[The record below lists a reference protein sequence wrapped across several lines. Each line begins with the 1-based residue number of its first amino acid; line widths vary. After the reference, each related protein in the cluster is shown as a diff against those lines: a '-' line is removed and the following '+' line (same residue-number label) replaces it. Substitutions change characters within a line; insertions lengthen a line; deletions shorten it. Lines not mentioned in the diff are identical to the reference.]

1 MSDEHDRSLAPAEM
15 QLGEYSPGEHFLGEH
30 SILGGVSR
38 RRFLK
43 ASALAGLA
51 ATIPGRA
58 LLSAGTVE
66 PLGRLD
72 KQARRAIGAT
82 ATVHNLSIDRRGVR
96 VGKRSGNAVLVND
109 SLPAPL
115 LRFREGE
122 DVVIHVTNRMRED
135 TSIHWHGFLVPFGM
149 DGVPGFSFPGIKPG
163 ETFTYRFRIHQ
174 SGTYWYHS
182 HSGGQE
188 QEGLYGPIIID
199 PAGPSPYAFDRDYV
213 VLLSDWSAEPAEQI
227 MAHLKKNS
235 SWYNYQRRTVP
246 QFFKALF
253 HAKSAAARDAI
264 VDDRLIWAKMRMD
277 ATDIS
282 DVTGA
287 TYTYLVNG
295 KAPEDNWTALFRAGE
310 RVRLRFINGSS
321 MTFFDV
327 RIPGL
332 QMTVIQSDGQDI
344 KPVTVDEMRLG
355 VAETYDV
362 IVEPRAGQA
371 YTLFAQALDR
381 SGYARGTIAE
391 RAGEVAPIPPMDP
404 RPLRTMEMAGMDMS
418 GAKAAA
424 DTGAHQGTM
433 PGMSMP
439 SDTGRTTTPQATM
452 PGMSMPGTNVPGL
465 AATKSQPSTLAVP
478 GAMNHGLMAMGD
490 STHADSARAA
500 HRVAEMPGMA
510 AMPDKGTMADMPG
523 MAHGDSAIAATPEHA
538 VQAAQ
543 EAAGN
548 PGAGRR
554 KLTYTDLEALTP
566 NHDVRPPQYE
576 IVLHLTGDMARYFWT
591 INGEKLS
598 ESEPI
603 RMRQWDRVQ
612 IKMINETMMDHPM
625 HLHGVFMEVQNGR
638 PVANAPR
645 KHTVIV
651 PPFETATVQITALE
665 PGAWAFHCHLLYHMM
680 TGMFVKVLID
690 PAPKPL
696 ALLSALP
703 TTNSAAA

>member
-1 MSDEHDRSLAPAEM
+1 MEAPLSCSGFGLGVVDMSDEHDGSLAPAEV
-15 QLGEYSPGEHFLGEH
+15 QFGEYSPGEH

-38 RRFLK
+38 RGFLK

-96 VGKRSGNAVLVND
+96 VGKHSGNAVLVNN

-163 ETFTYRFRIHQ
+163 ETFTYRFQIHQ

-199 PAGPSPYAFDRDYV
+199 PAEPPPYAFDRDYV
-213 VLLSDWSAEPAEQI
+213 VMLSDWSAEPAEQI

-264 VDDRLIWAKMRMD
+264 VDDRLMWAKMRMD

-332 QMTVIQSDGQDI
+332 QMTVVQSDGQDI

-371 YTLFAQALDR
+371 YSIFAQALDR

-391 RAGEVAPIPPMDP
+391 RAGQVAPIPPMDP
-404 RPLRTMEMAGMDMS
+404 RPLRTMDMAGMDMS
-418 GAKAAA
+418 GTNMS
-424 DTGAHQGTM
+424 DM
-433 PGMSMP
+433 P
-439 SDTGRTTTPQATM
+439 
-452 PGMSMPGTNVPGL
+452 
-465 AATKSQPSTLAVP
+465 ATKSQPAAHAAPS
-478 GAMNHGLMAMGD
+478 AMNHGMMAMGD
-490 STHADSARAA
+490 STHVDSARAV
-500 HRVAEMPGMA
+500 HRVAEMPGMTG
-510 AMPDKGTMADMPG
+510 MPDKGTMADMPG
-523 MAHGDSAIAATPEHA
+523 MAHGDSAIATTPEHA

-543 EAAGN
+543 DAAGN

-566 NHDVRPPQYE
+566 NHDVRPPQHE

-603 RMRQWDRVQ
+603 RIRQWDRVQ

-703 TTNSAAA
+703 NTTSAVA

>member
-1 MSDEHDRSLAPAEM
+1 MSDERDRSLAGAEP
-15 QLGEYSPGEHFLGEH
+15 QFGEH
-30 SILGGVSR
+30 SPSEHSPFAGVSR
-38 RRFLK
+38 REFLK

-51 ATIPGRA
+51 AAIPGRA
-58 LLSAGTVE
+58 LFAAGVVE

-72 KQARRAIGAT
+72 ERARRALGTA
-82 ATVHNLSIDRRGVR
+82 ATVHNLSIDRHGVR
-96 VGKRSGNAVLVND
+96 VGKRSGSAVLVNG

-122 DVVIHVTNRMRED
+122 DVVIHVTNHMSVD
-135 TSIHWHGFLVPFGM
+135 TSVHWHGFLVPFGM
-149 DGVPGFSFPGIKPG
+149 DGVPGFSYPGIKPG

-188 QEGLYGPIIID
+188 QEGVYGPIIID
-199 PAGPSPYAFDRDYV
+199 PAERSPYAFDRDYV
-213 VLLSDWSAEPAEQI
+213 VLLSDWTPEPAEQI

-253 HAKSAAARDAI
+253 HARSLAARDAI
-264 VDDRLIWAKMRMD
+264 VQDRLMWAKMRMD

-327 RIPGL
+327 RVPGL
-332 QMTVIQSDGQDI
+332 PMTVVQSDGQDI
-344 KPVTVDEMRLG
+344 RPVTVDEMRLG

-391 RAGEVAPIPPMDP
+391 TAGQVAPIPPMDP
-404 RPLRTMEMAGMDMS
+404 RPLRTMNMTGMNM
-418 GAKAAA
+418 GGMNMPVPGK
-424 DTGAHQGTM
+424 TM
-433 PGMSMP
+433 PGATP
-439 SDTGRTTTPQATM
+439 AGQPRDTMQGMQGMKGM
-452 PGMSMPGTNVPGL
+452 PGMI
-465 AATKSQPSTLAVP
+465 
-478 GAMNHGLMAMGD
+478 AMSD
-490 STHADSARAA
+490 STRADSATAA
-500 HRVAEMPGMA
+500 HRVADMPGMTGTR
-510 AMPDKGTMADMPG
+510 MPDKGTMADMPG
-523 MAHGDSAIAATPEHA
+523 MAHGDSAVAATPEHA
-538 VQAAQ
+538 VQAAH

-591 INGEKLS
+591 INGKKLS

-680 TGMFVKVLID
+680 AGMFVKVLID

-703 TTNSAAA
+703 SALPSPASAAA

>member
-1 MSDEHDRSLAPAEM
+1 MSNERDDRSVRSAGCTEASLEEHAPFA
-15 QLGEYSPGEHFLGEH
+15 
-30 SILGGVSR
+30 GVSR
-38 RRFLK
+38 RGFLK

-51 ATIPGRA
+51 AAIPSHA
-58 LLSAGTVE
+58 LFPADVVE
-66 PLGRLD
+66 PLGFLD
-72 KQARRAIGAT
+72 ERARSALDAGA
-82 ATVHNLSIDRRGVR
+82 ATVHNLTIDRRGVR
-96 VGKRSGNAVLVND
+96 VGKRSGSGVLVNN

-122 DVVIHVTNRMRED
+122 DVVINVTNRLHVD

-149 DGVPGFSFPGIKPG
+149 DGVPGFSFAGIKPG

-199 PAGPSPYAFDRDYV
+199 PAEPSPYTFDRDYV
-213 VLLSDWSAEPAEQI
+213 VLLSDWSPEPAEQI
-227 MAHLKKNS
+227 LAHLKKNG

-264 VDDRLIWAKMRMD
+264 VQDRLMWAKMRMD
-277 ATDIS
+277 PTDIS

-287 TYTYLVNG
+287 TYTYLMNG

-321 MTFFDV
+321 MTFYDV

-332 QMTVIQSDGQDI
+332 PMTVVQTDGQDVR
-344 KPVTVDEMRLG
+344 PVAVDEMRIG

-362 IVEPRAGQA
+362 IVAPRAGQA

-391 RAGEVAPIPPMDP
+391 RAGQVAPIPPMDP
-404 RPLRTMEMAGMDMS
+404 PPLRTMDMAGMDMGGMDMS
-418 GAKAAA
+418 DTSAAA
-424 DTGAHQGTM
+424 HTGLPAD
-433 PGMSMP
+433 S
-439 SDTGRTTTPQATM
+439 M
-452 PGMSMPGTNVPGL
+452 PGMSMPGMV
-465 AATKSQPSTLAVP
+465 
-478 GAMNHGLMAMGD
+478 
-490 STHADSARAA
+490 
-500 HRVAEMPGMA
+500 MPGTKTGGQQPDTTHTPKGMA
-510 AMPDKGTMADMPG
+510 GMAGMAGMPNSDKMTGIPG
-523 MAHGDSAIAATPEHA
+523 MAHGDNAVAATPEHA
-538 VQAAQ
+538 AQVAQ
-543 EAAGN
+543 EATGN

-554 KLTYTDLEALTP
+554 KLAYTDLEALTP
-566 NHDVRPPQYE
+566 NLDVRPPQHE
-576 IVLHLTGDMARYFWT
+576 VVMHLTGDMARYFWT
-591 INGEKLS
+591 INGKKLS

-612 IKMINETMMDHPM
+612 IKFINETMMDHPM
-625 HLHGVFMEVQNGR
+625 HLHGVFMEMQNGH

-651 PPFETATVQITALE
+651 PPFETVTVQITAIE

-690 PAPKPL
+690 AAPKPL
-696 ALLSALP
+696 ALAGVSP
-703 TTNSAAA
+703 I